1 MNSKQYSNVVLLDKI
16 ALKPLLKPLF
26 LIIYESEH
34 AGMYELVC
42 SKELT
47 EIIGF
52 DFSTENDAAG
62 WRKFERIFK
71 DVYQQN
77 YWANLTRRK
86 WNSMIDWKK
95 IKKIDA
101 HIHLM
106 PPDVIEANKEYGGNF
121 IDFGDVRDYLEIMDK
136 YNIESAFIM
145 PFNDPYMLSMDFN
158 VCTVHNNLF
167 DMCGKAKNR
176 LFCFADI
183 DIRNDLERTI
193 QILEDVVKREEVLGL
208 KIHATNTAY
217 PIDGMY
223 YDEIFKWA
231 NKNNILVEIHSY
243 PRIHLMDD
251 VCSPARIKNVI
262 KKYPKLRISIAHIG
276 GFQYEELIGLGLFF
290 NISAILP
297 DLVDKYGIEDANK
310 ILRRLDVEKL
320 IFATDYPD
328 NRKLEPSKIYDKYF
342 EILSKM
348 DFSEEEAEKICRL
361 NALEMINK
369 YSQKTS

>member
-1 MNSKQYSNVVLLDKI
+1 
-16 ALKPLLKPLF
+16 
-26 LIIYESEH
+26 
-34 AGMYELVC
+34 
-42 SKELT
+42 
-47 EIIGF
+47 
-52 DFSTENDAAG
+52 
-62 WRKFERIFK
+62 
-71 DVYQQN
+71 
-77 YWANLTRRK
+77 
-86 WNSMIDWKK
+86 MIDWKK

-158 VCTVHNNLF
+158 VCTVHNNLL

-243 PRIHLMDD
+243 PRTHLMDD
-251 VCSPARIKNVI
+251 VCSPVRIKNVI

-276 GFQYEELIGLGLFF
+276 GFQCEELIDLGLFF

-297 DLVDKYGIEDANK
+297 DLVDKFGIEEANK

>member
-1 MNSKQYSNVVLLDKI
+1 
-16 ALKPLLKPLF
+16 
-26 LIIYESEH
+26 
-34 AGMYELVC
+34 
-42 SKELT
+42 
-47 EIIGF
+47 
-52 DFSTENDAAG
+52 
-62 WRKFERIFK
+62 
-71 DVYQQN
+71 
-77 YWANLTRRK
+77 
-86 WNSMIDWKK
+86 MIDWKK

-106 PPDVIEANKEYGGNF
+106 PPDVIAANKEYGGNF

-145 PFNDPYMLSMDFN
+145 PFNDSCMLSMDSN

-183 DIRNDLERTI
+183 DIRNDSERTI

-243 PRIHLMDD
+243 PRTHLMDD
-251 VCSPARIKNVI
+251 VCSPVRIKNVI

-276 GFQYEELIGLGLFF
+276 GFQYEELIDLGLFF

-297 DLVDKYGIEDANK
+297 DLVDKYGIEEANK
-310 ILRRLDVEKL
+310 ILRKLDVEKL